1 MGETEEAPFFQIRWW
16 VSSEWTNRGFR
27 PMEMLVEPENRLAGD
42 KKGMWEEFCLT
53 EGKSH
58 SERNCD
64 NFDTHSVVG
73 KDEGLQGISG
83 S

>member
-1 MGETEEAPFFQIRWW
+1 
-16 VSSEWTNRGFR
+16 
-27 PMEMLVEPENRLAGD
+27 MEMLVEPENRLAGD